1 LPLMVIL
8 IFRDQLISN
17 KSSPLTTKYCS
28 LRSPKK
34 YEQPGNQDEYWNDRT
49 STTTPT
55 TPVMPVSLG
64 NDDKTGLAVLLRF
77 QLLYASQCVLKLQI
91 GWF

>member
-1 LPLMVIL
+1 MK
-8 IFRDQLISN
+8 N
-17 KSSPLTTKYCS
+17 
-28 LRSPKK
+28 
-34 YEQPGNQDEYWNDRT
+34 WNDRI